1 MASSSAWSAIDS
13 ASLWYTRN
21 CASIVTHWPLWNSEV
36 GSPTLPAG
44 PDPLMPKRL
53 WYSAASWLF
62 PQADSS
68 IACAIVTAAGT
79 PHRCWAAP
87 APGAMRL
94 MNAC

>member
-1 MASSSAWSAIDS
+1 
-13 ASLWYTRN
+13 
-21 CASIVTHWPLWNSEV
+21 
-36 GSPTLPAG
+36 
-44 PDPLMPKRL
+44 MPKRL

-79 PHRCWAAP
+79 PHRCWAAT